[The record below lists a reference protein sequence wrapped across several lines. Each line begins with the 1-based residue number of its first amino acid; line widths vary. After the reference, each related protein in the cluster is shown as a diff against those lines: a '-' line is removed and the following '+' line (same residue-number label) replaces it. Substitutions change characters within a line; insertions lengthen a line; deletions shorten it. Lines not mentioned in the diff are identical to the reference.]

1 MEAPYV
7 RLPAGAPRKARER
20 SDSRPHASG
29 CYPPKKNNMIFTLS
43 QYDILGQLAADRSSW
58 ITGDD
63 YPSTVICRRIISL
76 ADWAAE
82 NPERWRV
89 SRLSFECPEL
99 SNSEL
104 AAALEL
110 PELQINRFLAPAD
123 LIHPADRSALACPL
137 YDDIPEHIQ
146 PECCMRQRAVPL
158 QSVSYCNGVWL
169 AAYAASRPHHWQA
182 WRMRWQGL
190 LQSDIAKRLGIT
202 QPAVCKL
209 LFEPIVF
216 TQKTKGE

>member
-1 MEAPYV
+1 
-7 RLPAGAPRKARER
+7 
-20 SDSRPHASG
+20 
-29 CYPPKKNNMIFTLS
+29 MIFTLS
-43 QYDILGQLAADRSSW
+43 QFDILGQLAADRSSW

-104 AAALEL
+104 AAALDL

-123 LIHPADRSALACPL
+123 LIHPADREALACPL
-137 YDDIPEHIQ
+137 YDTIPEHLQ
-146 PECCMRQRAVPL
+146 PATFKRHGAAATWSAVALTGSRASGTETKWKYRNMPAGATR
-158 QSVSYCNGVWL
+158 SYSNGVWL

-190 LQSDIAKRLGIT
+190 FQSDIAKLLGIT
-202 QPAVCKL
+202 QPAVSRL
-209 LFEPIVF
+209 LTERIQF
-216 TQKTKGE
+216 TKVTKGD

>member
-1 MEAPYV
+1 
-7 RLPAGAPRKARER
+7 
-20 SDSRPHASG
+20 
-29 CYPPKKNNMIFTLS
+29 MIFTLS

-104 AAALEL
+104 AAALDL
-110 PELQINRFLAPAD
+110 PELKINRFLAPAD
-123 LIHPADRSALACPL
+123 LIHPADREALACPL
-137 YDDIPEHIQ
+137 YDTIPEHIQ
-146 PECCMRQRAVPL
+146 PATFNFQPSTSSCTYE
-158 QSVSYCNGVWL
+158 NGVWL

-190 LQSDIAKRLGIT
+190 FQSDIAKLLGIT
-202 QPAVCKL
+202 QQAVSKL
-209 LFEPIVF
+209 LIEPISRTSASGCRAPLV
-216 TQKTKGE
+216 GGA